1 MALSLLER
9 PARGAD
15 NTSRLAGS
23 ARLRISRHFDAMPA
37 QVFDAWLD
45 PPLAQRWLFATATH
59 PMACVEID
67 ARVGGAFCFTE
78 WQDGVL
84 VAHAGRYLEI
94 APPRRLAFT
103 LASHMHA
110 HVPTR
115 VEVVIEAR
123 RRGCTLALT
132 HSGVPRACVA
142 YTRARWT
149 GILFGLGVNL
159 SG

>member
-15 NTSRLAGS
+15 DTPRRAGS
-23 ARLRISRHFDAMPA
+23 ASLRISRHFAAMPA
-37 QVFDAWLD
+37 RVFDAWLD
-45 PPLAQRWLFATATH
+45 PPLAQRWLFATATR
-59 PMACVEID
+59 PMAFVEID

-78 WQDGVL
+78 WQDGAL
-84 VAHAGRYLEI
+84 VAHAGRYLDI

-110 HVPTR
+110 HAPTR

-123 RRGCTLALT
+123 RRGCALT
-132 HSGVPRACVA
+132 LTHTDVPRGRAA

-159 SG
+159 AG